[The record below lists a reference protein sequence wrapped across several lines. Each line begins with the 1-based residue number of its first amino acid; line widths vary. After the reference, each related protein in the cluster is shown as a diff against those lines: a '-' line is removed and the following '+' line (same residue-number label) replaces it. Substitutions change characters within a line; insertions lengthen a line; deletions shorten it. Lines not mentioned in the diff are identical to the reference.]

1 MRNPLV
7 RNRRIASPPGYAER
21 ECRLVSYAMPGL
33 RHCFVLCHEPTDP
46 AHPAIDYSVMDF
58 FMGEAHALSRGITG
72 NPHSLVVIHSGGL
85 VRKRPN
91 LHMHVFVIRRRWQK
105 AWLYLLL
112 AGIHSVSALRRA
124 LLRPLRRVRTEPAA
138 IGDRADAR

>member
-1 MRNPLV
+1 MPRMRNPLV
-7 RNRRIASPPGYAER
+7 RDRRIEIPPGYAER
-21 ECRLVSYAMPGL
+21 ECRLVSYAMPFL
-33 RHCFVLCHEPTDP
+33 RHCFVLCHEPANP

-72 NPHSLVVIHSGGL
+72 NPHSFVVIHSGGL

-105 AWLYLLL
+105 AWLYLMLTT
-112 AGIHSVSALRRA
+112 IHSVSALRRA
-124 LLRPLRRVRTEPAA
+124 LLRPFRTRPAVA
-138 IGDRADAR
+138 SERAGAR